1 MTDLFLPKIFL
12 FSGSVFPWRPCYEL
26 LMECNCT
33 KQIDKELKYI
43 IFIRIYMYI
52 VTLDL
57 IYWNKIIVIIQ
68 QFLFLGMTAPCEIL
82 EYELH
87 LTLEQIKEEPVDNAD
102 STQVRIC
109 RNINKYFY
117 LLNAHPWNNV
127 WLLAWL
133 QILSQHVWKKNFI
146 HKVHCSSNFLHL

>member
-1 MTDLFLPKIFL
+1 M
-12 FSGSVFPWRPCYEL
+12 
-26 LMECNCT
+26 
-33 KQIDKELKYI
+33 
-43 IFIRIYMYI
+43 
-52 VTLDL
+52 

-109 RNINKYFY
+109 RNRNKYFY

-133 QILSQHVWKKNFI
+133 QILSQHVWKKNFYSQGSLFI
-146 HKVHCSSNFLHL
+146 QLFAFIVDVFFGVHGYSFFMLLLVLILLMSNKNELKYLY

>member
-1 MTDLFLPKIFL
+1 M
-12 FSGSVFPWRPCYEL
+12 
-26 LMECNCT
+26 
-33 KQIDKELKYI
+33 
-43 IFIRIYMYI
+43 
-52 VTLDL
+52 

-109 RNINKYFY
+109 RNRNKYFY

-133 QILSQHVWKKNFI
+133 QILSQHVWKKNLFTRFTVHPELFAFI
-146 HKVHCSSNFLHL
+146 VEVFFGVHGYSFFMLLLVLILLMSNKNELKYLY

>member
-1 MTDLFLPKIFL
+1 M
-12 FSGSVFPWRPCYEL
+12 
-26 LMECNCT
+26 
-33 KQIDKELKYI
+33 
-43 IFIRIYMYI
+43 
-52 VTLDL
+52 
-57 IYWNKIIVIIQ
+57 IYWNRIIVIIQ

-109 RNINKYFY
+109 RNRNKYFY

-133 QILSQHVWKKNFI
+133 QILSQHVWKKILFTRFTVHPTFSFI
-146 HKVHCSSNFLHL
+146 VEVFFGVHGYSFFMLLLVLILLMSNKNELKYLY

>member
-1 MTDLFLPKIFL
+1 M
-12 FSGSVFPWRPCYEL
+12 
-26 LMECNCT
+26 
-33 KQIDKELKYI
+33 
-43 IFIRIYMYI
+43 
-52 VTLDL
+52 

-109 RNINKYFY
+109 RNRNKYFY

-133 QILSQHVWKKNFI
+133 QILSQHVWKKIYSQGSLFI
-146 HKVHCSSNFLHL
+146 QLFAFIVEVFFRVHGYSFFMLLLVLILLMSNKNELKYLY

>member
-1 MTDLFLPKIFL
+1 M
-12 FSGSVFPWRPCYEL
+12 
-26 LMECNCT
+26 
-33 KQIDKELKYI
+33 
-43 IFIRIYMYI
+43 
-52 VTLDL
+52 

-109 RNINKYFY
+109 RNRNKYFY
-117 LLNAHPWNNV
+117 LLNPHPWNNV

-133 QILSQHVWKKNFI
+133 QILSQHVWEKKFYSQGSLLIQLFAFI
-146 HKVHCSSNFLHL
+146 VEVFFGVHGYSFFMLLLVLILLMSNKNELKYLY

>member
-1 MTDLFLPKIFL
+1 M
-12 FSGSVFPWRPCYEL
+12 
-26 LMECNCT
+26 
-33 KQIDKELKYI
+33 
-43 IFIRIYMYI
+43 
-52 VTLDL
+52 

-109 RNINKYFY
+109 RNRNKYFY

-133 QILSQHVWKKNFI
+133 QILSQHVWKKNFYSQGSLFI
-146 HKVHCSSNFLHL
+146 QLFAFIGEVFFGVHGYSFFMLLLVLILLMSNKNELKYLY